1 MRKDSE
7 RRKQGG
13 QLGHRGAGR
22 ELKPSDQMDE
32 IVDHYP
38 GACGGCGRAFDPA
51 QRRSGGRF
59 GRHQVAELPAIS
71 VVFSEHRTHQLRC
84 RHCRARTS
92 ATLPE
97 EIGSSPFGSR
107 LQAALVTLTAA
118 YRISR
123 RGVSEL
129 ARDLFG
135 VTLSTGTADAI
146 CQRASEALAG
156 PHLHLG
162 DQVLVAPAVHV
173 DETGWRTKG
182 DARALWTANTPS
194 AVFLQIAEHCNR
206 EVFDALIGTTYP
218 GIVVSD
224 RWNGYSHLD
233 PTRRQVCWS
242 HLQRDF
248 RRHAD
253 GLGEQKPFGE
263 RGLELTGRVFAAWRA
278 YQHKHQ
284 DRRPTP
290 SRDRADPERTPATA
304 RRRLAEEQ
312 AHPLA
317 PQVRQQPAQGLA
329 RALDLRDHRRRRAD
343 QQSRRTR
350 APRCGHPPE
359 SLARHARRKR
369 RAVRRTRPIGRGD
382 LPTATPLAIHLSQRP
397 HRGSQPRRPV
407 PRARL
412 NPAAPRTERL
422 LKCPP
427 EQGFCSSRSGRLRA
441 CQEVTHMVH
450 DGADVPAGPASLDSV
465 HVRFDEQ
472 RLVSDA
478 GLLIDSDARRA
489 ARDRGDGERVGVA

>member
-1 MRKDSE
+1 MDRAEAEAIYDAGREACVEFILDLAGRFAQHEDRLMRLEERARRDSRTSSKPPSQDPPKTRAQRRAEARAKAKELMRKDSE
-7 RRKQGG
+7 RRKAGG
-13 QLGHRGAGR
+13 QPGHRGAGR
-22 ELKPSDQMDE
+22 ELRPEDQMDE

-38 GACGGCGRAFDPA
+38 DACGGCGRGFTDQ
-51 QRRSGGRF
+51 QRRPKRRF
-59 GRHQVAELPAIS
+59 GRHQVAELPPIS

-97 EIGSSPFGSR
+97 EIGFSPFGSR

-162 DQVLVAPAVHV
+162 DQVLQAPAVHV

-284 DRRPTP
+284 DRDRLQAEIAPIQSELRQLLEDASPKSKRTRWHRRFANNLLKVWPALWTFVTVEGVEPTNN
-290 SRDRADPERTPATA
+290 PA
-304 RRRLAEEQ
+304 E
-312 AHPLA
+312 
-317 PQVRQQPAQGLA
+317 
-329 RALDLRDHRRRRAD
+329 RALRAAVIHRKVSLGTQSDNGERFAERALSAAATCRLQHRSLFTYLSDLIAAHN
-343 QQSRRTR
+343 
-350 APRCGHPPE
+350 
-359 SLARHARRKR
+359 
-369 RAVRRTRPIGRGD
+369 RGD
-382 LPTATPLAIHLSQRP
+382 PFPALA
-397 HRGSQPRRPV
+397 
-407 PRARL
+407 
-412 NPAAPRTERL
+412 
-422 LKCPP
+422 
-427 EQGFCSSRSGRLRA
+427 
-441 CQEVTHMVH
+441 
-450 DGADVPAGPASLDSV
+450 
-465 HVRFDEQ
+465 
-472 RLVSDA
+472 
-478 GLLIDSDARRA
+478 
-489 ARDRGDGERVGVA
+489 